1 MDYFNYRRDK
11 LFAEGIEA
19 ELLAKRFGTP
29 LYLYSRRTLIEHFN
43 KLKRALKP
51 VKPLICYSL
60 KANGNLSLGRILV
73 KEGAGLDIVS
83 GGELFRALKM
93 GCPPGR
99 IVYAGVGKT
108 AEEIN
113 FALDKKILL
122 FNVESIGELK
132 LLDKLAGKKGRK
144 QKVALR
150 LNPGVEAHSHRYLET
165 ARLESKFGL
174 GLGEALEIFKI
185 RNHFPALNI
194 EGVHIHL
201 GSQISDPSPYL
212 KALGKLSSFLE
223 KLKGFGVNLTWLDLG
238 GGLAASYRA
247 EEKPSSAEDF
257 ARTIIPLVKK
267 TRLKLIIEPGR
278 FIMGNAGILVTKVLF
293 LKETGKKKFL
303 IVDAGMNDLIRPAL
317 YGAYHQIIPLKKKNV
332 KKKRFE
338 VAGPICESGDFLGKN
353 VLLPGPSGGDFLAV
367 RGAGAYSFAMSSN
380 YNARP
385 RAAEVL
391 VSGRKAILIR
401 KRETYQDLIRGEI
414 IK

>member
-1 MDYFNYRRDK
+1 MDYFNYRKDK
-11 LFAEGIEA
+11 LFAEGIGV

-29 LYLYSRRTLIEHFN
+29 LYLYSRRTFVEHFN
-43 KLKRALKP
+43 KLRQALKP

-108 AEEIN
+108 TEEIN

-132 LLDKLAGKKGRK
+132 LLNKLAGKKGRK

-150 LNPGVEAHSHRYLET
+150 LNPGVEVHSHRYLET
-165 ARLESKFGL
+165 ARLESKFGM
-174 GLGEALEIFKI
+174 GMDEALEIFKI

-194 EGVHIHL
+194 KGVHIHL
-201 GSQISDPSPYL
+201 GSQITNPSPYL
-212 KALGKLSSFLE
+212 KALDKLSSFLN
-223 KLKGFGVNLTWLDLG
+223 KLKGLGINLTWLDLG
-238 GGLAASYRA
+238 GGLAASYRE
-247 EEKPSSAEDF
+247 EEKLSSAKDF

-267 TRLKLIIEPGR
+267 TKLKLIIEPGR
-278 FIMGNAGILVTKVLF
+278 FIMGNAGILITKVLF

-317 YGAYHQIIPLKKKNV
+317 YGAYHQIIPLKKKNA
-332 KKKRFE
+332 KKNRFE
-338 VAGPICESGDFLGKN
+338 VAGPICESGDFLGKD
-353 VLLPGPSGGDFLAV
+353 VLLPGPSSGDFLAI
-367 RGAGAYSFAMSSN
+367 RGAGAYSFAMSFN

-391 VSGRKAILIR
+391 VSGRKTLLIR
-401 KRETYQDLIRGEI
+401 KRETYKDLIRGE
-414 IK
+414 

>member
-93 GCPPGR
+93 GCPPGK

-132 LLDKLAGKKGRK
+132 LLNKLAGKKGRK

-174 GLGEALEIFKI
+174 RLGEALEIFKS
-185 RNHFPALNI
+185 RNRFPALKI

-201 GSQISDPSPYL
+201 GSQITNLSPYL

-238 GGLAASYRA
+238 GGLAASYRE

-317 YGAYHQIIPLKKKNV
+317 YGAYHRIIPLKKKNV
-332 KKKRFE
+332 KKNRFE
-338 VAGPICESGDFLGKN
+338 VAGPICESGDFLGKD
-353 VLLPGPSGGDFLAV
+353 VLLPGTSGGDFLAI

-391 VSGRKAILIR
+391 VSGRKATLIR
-401 KRETYQDLIRGEI
+401 KRETYKDLIRGE
-414 IK
+414 

>member
-11 LFAEGIEA
+11 LFAEGIET

-29 LYLYSRRTLIEHFN
+29 LYLYSRRTLLGHFN
-43 KLKRALKP
+43 KLKRALGP

-60 KANGNLSLGRILV
+60 KANGNLSLGRILL

-93 GCPPGR
+93 GCPPGK

-113 FALDKKILL
+113 FALDKKIFL

-132 LLDKLAGKKGRK
+132 LVNELAGKKEMK

-150 LNPGVEAHSHRYLET
+150 LNPGVAAHSHRYLET
-165 ARLESKFGL
+165 AKLESKFGMEM
-174 GLGEALEIFKI
+174 GKALEIFKV
-185 RNHFPALNI
+185 RNRFPALSI

-201 GSQISDPSPYL
+201 GSQITDPSPYL
-212 KALGKLSSFLE
+212 KALGKLNSFLE

-238 GGLAASYRA
+238 GGLAAGYRE

-278 FIMGNAGILVTKVLF
+278 FIMGNAGILVTKILF
-293 LKETGKKKFL
+293 LKESGKKKFL

-317 YGAYHQIIPLKKKNV
+317 YGAYHQIIPLKKKKV
-332 KKKRFE
+332 KKNRFE
-338 VAGPICESGDFLGKN
+338 VAGPICESGDFLGKD
-353 VLLPGPSGGDFLAV
+353 VLLPGPSGGDFLAI
-367 RGAGAYSFAMSSN
+367 RGAGAYGFAMSSN

-385 RAAEVL
+385 RVAEVL
-391 VSGRKAILIR
+391 VSGREARLIR
-401 KRETYQDLIRGEI
+401 KRETYPELIRGE
-414 IK
+414 